1 MLPGEI
7 KQTLCVCSA
16 VCSHQS
22 LDSRLLKLCITVQ
35 TDAVKREKA
44 TWGVMKELH
53 REKWEDEVEGL
64 TEAEEKNTGC
74 LWREDSWWRQQACKQ
89 TCYFLTIPHNILL
102 CLFVFL
108 SSCISPPLSLFLPC
122 MWFASISCGPQTNF
136 SSFSS
141 TPSSLTPLS
150 PSDCSPHFS
159 LISSP
164 HVWLLLP
171 LPSLSLSFRFS
182 TSVPF
187 ICCSLSVILYL
198 FISFHPSS
206 VRPQGAC
213 GIAFMHAESAA
224 FLLDVL
230 VSLSYRLS
238 CAICCSSLKPC
249 LLFWSLSF
257 FLFEGTKDK
266 MSGIFFS
273 SSHACCML

>member
-44 TWGVMKELH
+44 TWGVMKEIH

-171 LPSLSLSFRFS
+171 LPSLSLSFCFS
-182 TSVPF
+182 TSVPLHLLLPF
-187 ICCSLSVILYL
+187 CHSLSLYL
-198 FISFHPSS
+198 LSS
-206 VRPQGAC
+206 LVRPSTGCLWYSVYAC
-213 GIAFMHAESAA
+213 RVCSF
-224 FLLDVL
+224 
-230 VSLSYRLS
+230 SLRRS
-238 CAICCSSLKPC
+238 CLIIL
-249 LLFWSLSF
+249 
-257 FLFEGTKDK
+257 
-266 MSGIFFS
+266 
-273 SSHACCML
+273 